1 MFTSLKK
8 WWKYMGA
15 KVSSAFNEK
24 ADPKIQLEQAITEAQ
39 DQHRRLKE
47 QAANVIANQKQTEMR
62 LNAAMDELEKY
73 NRNAQQ
79 AVIMADEA
87 ARSGDATKAAEYTS
101 AAEAFANQL
110 IAKESEIENLKTLSL
125 QSTQA
130 ADQAKAAVNQNARL
144 LQEKLAEKQKLLSQ
158 LDQAKMAEQMNTAMS
173 SLTETVGGDVPTLA
187 EVREKIETRYA
198 KAKGMS
204 EIQGMSVETK
214 MLEVEQAS
222 VNFEAQARLSEIRS
236 KLGISDTADG
246 SDTAAAGGATGTD
259 AAEPTPEAAANLP
272 PSQPPNPAPE
282 PEPPLRTLATPASPS
297 RGCGR
302 LGGSAGQLVS
312 TTRSSRCT
320 TSPCPSDRS
329 IERRPA
335 MVRSV
340 PAPTRHSPFATT
352 RPFAS
357 QISTASSAAN
367 VPRTSTTP
375 AASNER
381 PPEISARTAP
391 SSTTT

>member
-1 MFTSLKK
+1 MFKSLKK

-15 KVSSAFNEK
+15 KVSSVFNEK
-24 ADPKIQLEQAITEAQ
+24 ADPKVQLEQAITEAQ

-87 ARSGDATKAAEYTS
+87 ANSGDTTKAAEYTS

-110 IAKESEIENLKTLSL
+110 ISKETEIENLKTMSL

-173 SLTETVGGDVPTLA
+173 TLTETVGGDVPTLA
-187 EVREKIETRYA
+187 EVRDKIETRYA

-204 EIQGMSVETK
+204 EIQGMGVETK

-236 KLGISDTADG
+236 KLGIGDTAPAG
-246 SDTAAAGGATGTD
+246 EAASRTAAD
-259 AAEPTPEAAANLP
+259 QHQAAEPATEPAAE
-272 PSQPPNPAPE
+272 PAADN
-282 PEPPLRTLATPASPS
+282 RRTDRRSVGQQHQVVAVHHGTLA
-297 RGCGR
+297 
-302 LGGSAGQLVS
+302 V
-312 TTRSSRCT
+312 
-320 TSPCPSDRS
+320 
-329 IERRPA
+329 EHVRR
-335 MVRSV
+335 
-340 PAPTRHSPFATT
+340 APTGH
-352 RPFAS
+352 RP
-357 QISTASSAAN
+357 
-367 VPRTSTTP
+367 
-375 AASNER
+375 
-381 PPEISARTAP
+381 
-391 SSTTT
+391 